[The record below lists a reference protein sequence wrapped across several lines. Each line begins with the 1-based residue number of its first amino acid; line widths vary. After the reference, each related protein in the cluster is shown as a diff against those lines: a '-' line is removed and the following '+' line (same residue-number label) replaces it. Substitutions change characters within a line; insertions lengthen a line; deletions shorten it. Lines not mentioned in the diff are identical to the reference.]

1 MKSKIKTYAF
11 FIIFT
16 LAVGGL
22 SALFTMGN
30 MDIYDTINKPPFAPP
45 SIVFPI
51 VWGILYVL
59 MAVGAS
65 NVYITGK
72 SEGIYIFPAMS
83 IYFIQLFV
91 NFFWSIIFFNMQN
104 FLFAFIWLLL
114 LLVLVFVMSLR
125 FYRVSKLSG
134 LLQLP
139 YIVWI
144 ILAGILNYAVFVLNI
159 Q

>member
-11 FIIFT
+11 FIILT

-22 SALFTMGN
+22 SALLTMGN

-51 VWGILYVL
+51 AWGILYVL

-65 NVYITGK
+65 MVYITGK
-72 SEGIYIFPAMS
+72 QEGIYTLPSLFF
-83 IYFIQLFV
+83 YFLQLAV
-91 NFFWSIIFFNMQN
+91 NFFWSIIFFNVQN
-104 FLFAFIWLLL
+104 FLLAFLWLLL
-114 LLVLVFVMSLR
+114 LLVLVIIMSLR
-125 FYRVSKLSG
+125 FYRVNKTAA
-134 LLQLP
+134 LLQIP
-139 YIVWI
+139 YILWI
-144 ILAGILNYAVFVLNI
+144 IFAGILNYAVFVLNV